1 MQGGGF
7 RGGAGRRDEVTVACA
22 PRIARIP
29 LHHAVSA
36 KRDDD
41 GGINRGNVASY
52 KPILLI

>member
-1 MQGGGF
+1 VQGGGF

-22 PRIARIP
+22 PRIARIL